1 LELNFSIIVPV
12 YNRPDEIDE
21 LLASLIQQTFT
32 SSFEVVIVEDGSTE
46 KCDNIV
52 VKYKDKL
59 QIKYLSKPNTGAGLS
74 RNFGMKNAS
83 GNYFLILDSDVI
95 LPPTYL
101 ESVSSQLKVAYTD
114 AFGGP
119 DTAHESFS
127 DLQKAI
133 NFSMTSFLTTG
144 GLRGNTKAKAKFQ
157 PRSFNMG
164 ISKKAFKE
172 TQGFSK
178 RKIGEDID
186 LTFRLW
192 IKGFQT
198 QFIADAFV
206 YHKRRTSIK
215 QFLKQTYNFG
225 KERPILN
232 KQFPNT
238 AKLTYWFPSVFLLG
252 FSVSFVALFFEIFSP
267 FYMLVFYLLAIF
279 ISSTSTTKSIKIG
292 FLSVLTSMI
301 QFLGYGSGFFK
312 TVFL

>member
-21 LLASLIQQTFT
+21 LLESLTKQTFT
-32 SSFEVVIVEDGSTE
+32 ASYEVVIVEDGSTK
-46 KCDNIV
+46 KCDEIV
-52 VKYKDKL
+52 ANYKDKL

-83 GNYFLILDSDVI
+83 GNYFLILDSDII
-95 LPPTYL
+95 LPATYL
-101 ESVSSQLKVAYTD
+101 KSIHSQLKVNYTD

-119 DTAHESFS
+119 DAAHASFS

-133 NFSMTSFLTTG
+133 NYSMTSFLTTG
-144 GLRGNTKAKAKFQ
+144 GLRGREKSKAKFQ

-164 ISKKAFKE
+164 LSKKAFKE
-172 TQGFSK
+172 TQGFSN

-192 IKGFQT
+192 NGGFQT
-198 QFIADAFV
+198 QFIVDAFV

-225 KERPILN
+225 KERPVLN
-232 KQFPNT
+232 NQYPNT

-252 FSVSFVALFFEIFSP
+252 MLVSIVGLFFSVFYP
-267 FYMLVFYLLAIF
+267 FYLLVFYSLAIF
-279 ISSTSTTKSIKIG
+279 INAASSTKSIKIG
-292 FLSVLTSMI
+292 FLSVLTSII
-301 QFLGYGSGFFK
+301 QFLGYGAGFLK
-312 TVFL
+312 AVFL